1 MKMQRR
7 ASAVLVTLAAALAL
21 AGGCAG
27 HGSSSQPALDETT
40 TSTDALDAA
49 RAQLR
54 DVNSQL
60 SQVAD
65 DSKEAQSG
73 LDDNEGDTNP

>member
-1 MKMQRR
+1 M
-7 ASAVLVTLAAALAL
+7 VLVAVAALLAL

-27 HGSSSQPALDETT
+27 HGSGSQPAVIETT

-49 RAQLR
+49 RAQLN
-54 DVNSQL
+54 DINGQL

-65 DSKEAQSG
+65 DSKAAQAG
-73 LDDNEGDTNP
+73 LDNNEGDTNP

>member
-1 MKMQRR
+1 MTV
-7 ASAVLVTLAAALAL
+7 AAVLAL

-27 HGSSSQPALDETT
+27 RGSGSQPAVTETT

-49 RAQLR
+49 RAQLN
-54 DVNSQL
+54 DINGQL

-65 DSKEAQSG
+65 DSKAAQAG
-73 LDDNEGDTNP
+73 LDDNEGDTKP